1 VQTAKKYN
9 FRRTLDSIKHFD
21 CAIGENT
28 TISGKFSG
36 SENIL
41 VRGVVEGNSDIDG
54 IVVVTR
60 EGRWLGHLGASTI
73 VIAGRV
79 EGDIRAKEKVEI
91 LNGGHI
97 VGDIH
102 SPVVAIETG
111 AIHEGRIHMPNR
123 SQPQSFAE
131 KRVTALPVAN

>member
-1 VQTAKKYN
+1 MQTAKKYN
-9 FRRTLDSIKHFD
+9 FRRTLDSVKHFD

-28 TISGKFSG
+28 SISGSFSG

-41 VRGVVEGNSDIDG
+41 VRGVVEGNSDIEG
-54 IVVVTR
+54 IVVITG
-60 EGRWLGHLGASTI
+60 EGRWLGQLGASI
-73 VIAGRV
+73 VVIAGRV
-79 EGDIRAKEKVEI
+79 EGDIRATEKVEI

-123 SQPQSFAE
+123 TQPQQFE
-131 KRVTALPVAN
+131 ERRLTALPVAN